1 MTETQV
7 STPQEPPVIDEK
19 QVAALFEGQDYR
31 ERANKLSIIFRALD
45 GQDVSGDDK
54 IAQLTN
60 PRNILE
66 RSRYPTYVQLSLAV
80 YLKLLYSMT
89 RIKSYDLWA
98 DKLSEAL
105 ISYKGQGR
113 GEYVEMVKAPQAPQ
127 QVFGLGSPTSTYSP
141 QGQPIQ
147 AKAHWWSR
155 AAKSKE
161 SVEETIE

>member
-1 MTETQV
+1 MTVVQD
-7 STPQEPPVIDEK
+7 QEKPLELSEEEAKQIGALLEGAEFREK
-19 QVAALFEGQDYR
+19 
-31 ERANKLSIIFRALD
+31 ANKLSIIFRALD

-80 YLKLLYSMT
+80 YLKLIYNMT
-89 RIKSYDLWA
+89 RIRAYDLWA

-127 QVFGLGSPTSTYSP
+127 QVFGLGSSTV
-141 QGQPIQ
+141 QGQPVQ

-155 AAKSKE
+155 TPKSKTDG
-161 SVEETIE
+161 VEETIE

>member
-7 STPQEPPVIDEK
+7 SAPQDPPVIDEK
-19 QVAALFEGQDYR
+19 GVASLLEGLDYR
-31 ERANKLSIIFRALD
+31 ERVNKLSILFRALD

-66 RSRYPTYVQLSLAV
+66 RSRYPTYIQLSLAV
-80 YLKLLYSMT
+80 YLKLLYNMT
-89 RIKSYDLWA
+89 RIKIYDLWA

-113 GEYVEMVKAPQAPQ
+113 GEYVEMVKAPQAQQ
-127 QVFGLGSPTSTYSP
+127 QVFGLGSSTPPYSP

-155 AAKSKE
+155 APKNKE